1 MTVRI
6 PTWIIVA
13 LSVAAPVATM
23 AAEGKPAAGKAKAEA
38 AGCFACHGV
47 DGVATE
53 SGLAIDK
60 NVPNL
65 AGEPDLYLQFQL
77 VFFRKGVRKNE
88 LMNAMAEQLS
98 DDDLRNLSAYFAS
111 LPAPNMPAP
120 PDTAPQDTEL
130 GSKVAAAIHCTN
142 CHGDHFEGVDNIA
155 RLAGQ
160 RKDYLYKALRDFKSG
175 ARTVDRRRGHG
186 GGGVPAR
193 RHGDESAR
201 PLHVAAALSAARE
214 NERAAARSARPGVPP
229 IDRARDPKSPAR
241 VGTERH
247 DFTEAQVAKSNPRGP
262 PRPAG
267 RRRRDVT
274 RRGLIE
280 ASAGAAAA
288 AIASR
293 QAFAQEGDNLPPS
306 IPEWQRQP
314 GAEVMSPPYGR
325 PSRFEANVVRR

>member
-1 MTVRI
+1 MAVR
-6 PTWIIVA
+6 TLAWIIVA
-13 LSVAAPVATM
+13 LSMAAPVATM
-23 AAEGKPAAGKAKAEA
+23 AAEGKPDAGKAKAEA

-120 PDTAPQDTEL
+120 PDTTPQDTEL
-130 GSKVAAAIHCTN
+130 GSKVAVAIHCTN
-142 CHGDHFEGVDNIA
+142 CHGDHLEGVDNIP

-175 ARTVDRRRGHG
+175 ARTSTGAAGMAEV
-186 GGGVPAR
+186 VYPL
-193 RHGDESAR
+193 GDTEMK
-201 PLHVAAALSAARE
+201 ALS
-214 NERAAARSARPGVPP
+214 
-229 IDRARDPKSPAR
+229 
-241 VGTERH
+241 H
-247 DFTEAQVAKSNPRGP
+247 YM
-262 PRPAG
+262 
-267 RRRRDVT
+267 
-274 RRGLIE
+274 
-280 ASAGAAAA
+280 
-288 AIASR
+288 SR
-293 QAFAQEGDNLPPS
+293 L
-306 IPEWQRQP
+306 R
-314 GAEVMSPPYGR
+314 
-325 PSRFEANVVRR
+325 